1 MSPQISRKENRKEK
15 KLRIYSPRERAEIG
29 KLACSIGAIAA
40 ARRISKKFEGIN
52 ESTVH
57 GFKKAYLNELRTKRL
72 REEEDLTV
80 EELPL
85 KKRGTPLLLG
95 KKLDEAVQ
103 QYILKLREHGCPINT
118 VIVLAV
124 ARGIVK
130 SMERTRLAEYGGPT
144 TLTTPWA
151 KSLLKRMNFTKR
163 RVSTKST
170 HPTDDLEEVKKTFLT
185 EILETVEFNDIPPE
199 LIFNWDQTGI
209 NLVPTALWTM
219 DKKGKKELRLLGTKT
234 NDK

>member
-1 MSPQISRKENRKEK
+1 
-15 KLRIYSPRERAEIG
+15 
-29 KLACSIGAIAA
+29 
-40 ARRISKKFEGIN
+40 
-52 ESTVH
+52 
-57 GFKKAYLNELRTKRL
+57 
-72 REEEDLTV
+72 
-80 EELPL
+80 
-85 KKRGTPLLLG
+85 
-95 KKLDEAVQ
+95 
-103 QYILKLREHGCPINT
+103 
-118 VIVLAV
+118 
-124 ARGIVK
+124 
-130 SMERTRLAEYGGPT
+130 MERTQLAEYGGPT

-151 KSLLKRMNFTKR
+151 KSLLNRMNFTKR

-185 EILETVEFNDIPPE
+185 ETVEFNDIPPE

>member
-1 MSPQISRKENRKEK
+1 MSPQISRKGSRKGK

-29 KLACSIGAIAA
+29 KLACNIGATAA

-52 ESTVH
+52 ESTVR
-57 GFKKAYLNELRTKRL
+57 GFKKSYLNELRAKRL
-72 REEEDLTV
+72 REEEDLTA

-85 KKRGTPLLLG
+85 KKRGRPLLLG
-95 KKLDEAVQ
+95 KQLDEALQ
-103 QYILKLREHGCPINT
+103 QYIIKLREHGCPINT
-118 VIVLAV
+118 VI

-130 SMERTRLAEYGGPT
+130 SMERTQLAEYGGPT

-185 EILETVEFNDIPPE
+185 EILETLEFNDIPPE
-199 LIFNWDQTGI
+199 LLTYI
-209 NLVPTALWTM
+209 
-219 DKKGKKELRLLGTKT
+219 
-234 NDK
+234 

>member
-1 MSPQISRKENRKEK
+1 M
-15 KLRIYSPRERAEIG
+15 
-29 KLACSIGAIAA
+29 
-40 ARRISKKFEGIN
+40 
-52 ESTVH
+52 
-57 GFKKAYLNELRTKRL
+57 
-72 REEEDLTV
+72 TV

-85 KKRGTPLLLG
+85 KKRGRPLLLG

-103 QYILKLREHGCPINT
+103 QYIIKLREHGCLINT
-118 VIVLAV
+118 VIVLAI

-130 SMERTRLAEYGGPT
+130 SMERTQLAEYGGPT
-144 TLTTPWA
+144 TLNTPWA

-209 NLVPTALWTM
+209 NLVPTAL
-219 DKKGKKELRLLGTKT
+219 
-234 NDK
+234 